1 MGLTAPNPTVKGAR
15 QFFDGG
21 GKEIFYAEAHGR
33 RPDVPDALR
42 VMGRG
47 KTRQE
52 AEENARTYWQA
63 AWRAL
68 HPALRAT
75 DPK

>member
-1 MGLTAPNPTVKGAR
+1 MTLQAPNPTIKGAR
-15 QFFDGG
+15 QFFDRLGR
-21 GKEIFYAEAHGR
+21 EQFFAEAHGR

-42 VMGRG
+42 TIGRG
-47 KTRQE
+47 GTRQA
-52 AEENARTYWQA
+52 AEENAKTTWQS

-68 HPALRAT
+68 HPALQAT